1 MTPLLATILAI
12 GLPVSA
18 ITFFVIR
25 GGSDRV
31 QP

>member
-1 MTPLLATILAI
+1 MTPLLTTILAI
-12 GLPVSA
+12 GVPVSVIA
-18 ITFFVIR
+18 FLVIR

>member
-1 MTPLLATILAI
+1 MTPLLTTLLAI
-12 GLPVSA
+12 GVPVSA
-18 ITFFVIR
+18 VAFFVIR